1 MHHKI
6 FMRFLSR
13 MNSCCGVLKKGSRV
27 PDFFTLYVVVL
38 LLNLSHC
45 LIWSLIAYRY
55 RDLQAARYWLAGSAA
70 SVVGGVALSLQGE
83 SGLMLNTVAGN
94 GFIILGFYLNW
105 CGARCLHG
113 DKANWI
119 HTLSLLAG
127 SIFLMLATFQLWYG
141 RNPVYTLAQSIPLA
155 LTAIY
160 LMRRS
165 RRDLGAIVAST
176 AMAVGGLSHSVIAG
190 GNMLI
195 VTGLNPDLQLYQA
208 ASIDLLVFL
217 FAAVIWNFG
226 FLICAFDR
234 LQAKVEQLAN
244 EDELTGIANRRMF
257 MTRLN
262 GICGKQDGVS
272 FSLLLF
278 DLDRFKAIN
287 DQHGHAAGD
296 AALKHAAAVIA
307 KQSRQSDVFAR
318 LGGDEFSLLLPG
330 TTAAEATA
338 IAKRIVSAV
347 KATTVSWQT
356 LQLSLTVSI
365 GIVSSEGS
373 RISPEILLENAD
385 HALYQ
390 TKRRGRDGYSL
401 FGSALE
407 PASNIVR
414 LCDFSASGSAA
425 RT

>member
-1 MHHKI
+1 MI
-6 FMRFLSR
+6 
-13 MNSCCGVLKKGSRV
+13 
-27 PDFFTLYVVVL
+27 
-38 LLNLSHC
+38 
-45 LIWSLIAYRY
+45 
-55 RDLQAARYWLAGSAA
+55 
-70 SVVGGVALSLQGE
+70 
-83 SGLMLNTVAGN
+83 LNTLVGN

-113 DKANWI
+113 DKVNWI
-119 HTLSLLAG
+119 HALSLVGG
-127 SIFLMLATFQLWYG
+127 SVLVMLATFYLWYG

-160 LMRRS
+160 LMRPS

-176 AMAVGGLSHSVIAG
+176 AMAVGGLSHWVIAG

-195 VTGLNPDLQLYQA
+195 VTGLKPDLQLYQA

-217 FAAVIWNFG
+217 FAAVIWNLG

-234 LQAKVEQLAN
+234 LQAKVERLAN

-257 MTRLN
+257 INRLN

-287 DQHGHAAGD
+287 DKHGHAAGD
-296 AALKHAAAVIA
+296 AALKHAATVIT
-307 KQSRQSDVFAR
+307 RQLRQGDLFAR

-330 TTAAEATA
+330 TTAVEATA

-347 KATTVSWQT
+347 KATTASWQT
-356 LQLSLTVSI
+356 LHLSLTVSI

-373 RISPEILLENAD
+373 RMSPEILLENAD
-385 HALYQ
+385 RALYE

-401 FGSALE
+401 FGSPPE
-407 PASNIVR
+407 PTSNIVR
-414 LCDFSASGSAA
+414 LGDFSASGSAA